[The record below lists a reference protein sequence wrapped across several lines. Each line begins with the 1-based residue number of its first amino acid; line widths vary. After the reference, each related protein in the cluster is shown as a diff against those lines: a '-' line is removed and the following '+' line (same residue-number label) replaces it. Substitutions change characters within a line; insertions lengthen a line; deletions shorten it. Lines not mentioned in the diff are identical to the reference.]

1 VRHLSLAN
9 LGLTSFL
16 YFLRDRIK
24 EDAGFIENNK
34 ADLCASLQ
42 KTIVDILMEKLIKA
56 SKERGI
62 KEVALAGGVSANS
75 ALRKA
80 IETAS
85 LQLGWESY
93 IPKMAYTTDNAAM
106 VAIVGY
112 YKFLA
117 GDFATQDVVPYARQ
131 A

>member
-1 VRHLSLAN
+1 
-9 LGLTSFL
+9 
-16 YFLRDRIK
+16 
-24 EDAGFIENNK
+24 
-34 ADLCASLQ
+34 
-42 KTIVDILMEKLIKA
+42 
-56 SKERGI
+56 
-62 KEVALAGGVSANS
+62 VSM